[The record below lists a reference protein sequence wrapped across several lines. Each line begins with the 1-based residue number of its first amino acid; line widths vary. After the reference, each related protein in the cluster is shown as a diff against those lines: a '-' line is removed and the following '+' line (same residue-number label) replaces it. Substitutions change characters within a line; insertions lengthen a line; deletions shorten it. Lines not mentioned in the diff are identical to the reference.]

1 MVDSESDEETE
12 DFDDEETEDSDDE
25 EEYNETE
32 DTGKFIVQIVQ
43 NYKLSLSCCVL
54 VSYLYISKVRP

>member
-1 MVDSESDEETE
+1 MVDSES
-12 DFDDEETEDSDDE
+12 DEETEDSDDE